1 MKFLRTVQLDGSD
14 RQIYNRCAA
23 PGEWAVPG
31 GFALWDGEPDRDGK
45 AREAFRHG
53 FVGTESFG
61 HSTLVVTAD
70 IEPEELEQATQ
81 RIAQHLVDCHGAP
94 STAAARPVAEEEI
107 RFAMELCEHP
117 VGTLI
122 AVDRHTSSEGVEEQF
137 RVIQPDA
144 ANHDE
149 VKLWA
154 LVDD

>member
-1 MKFLRTVQLDGSD
+1 MKFLRTIQLDASD
-14 RQIYNRCAA
+14 REIYRQAAA

-31 GFALWDGEPDRDGK
+31 GFALWEGEPPSDGK
-45 AREAFRHG
+45 ALQGFRHG

-70 IEPEELEQATQ
+70 IEPEELEQVTQ
-81 RIAQHLVDCHGAP
+81 RIAQHLVDYHGAP
-94 STAAARPVAEEEI
+94 SAAAARPVAEEEI

-117 VGTLI
+117 LGTLI
-122 AVDRHTSSEGVEEQF
+122 AVERHTGPEGVEEQF
-137 RVIQPDA
+137 RVIKPDA
-144 ANHDE
+144 GNHDE